1 LIREYLSPG
10 ARQKNISANYLSIGT
25 FENKKVGY
33 MFEVKTFRQ
42 NLMTCPPKT
51 DPFAVLGFGSKT

>member
-42 NLMTCPPKT
+42 NLRLIQYHKESRM
-51 DPFAVLGFGSKT
+51 VNS

>member
-1 LIREYLSPG
+1 MIREYLSPG

-42 NLMTCPPKT
+42 NLRLIQYHKESRM
-51 DPFAVLGFGSKT
+51 VNS